1 MNKVELLAPAGD
13 LTRLKIAFL
22 YGADA
27 VYVGGRDFS
36 LRANATN
43 FSIDE
48 LKEAVLY
55 AHSLNKKVYVT
66 VNIVFHNEDLAGLK
80 EYLEKLANINV
91 DAIIVSDPCVIKLV
105 NDYKIPLEIHLSTQ
119 ESTLNDYHASLMK
132 DLGVTRI
139 VLAREANIDTIK
151 QIKDTTNLDL
161 EAFIHGAMCVSFSG
175 RCVLSNICTNRDSN
189 RGGCAQICRWDFNN
203 ETNPQD
209 PDFTMTP
216 KDLNMIPYIKE
227 MIDVGIN
234 SFKVEGRMR
243 SNYYVATV
251 INTYRKL
258 IDKILDNSLT
268 ESESRYYLAI
278 LNRCANRESTPQFF
292 HELPGVN
299 EQYFNGR
306 EEISNQDFL
315 GIVIGYNHE
324 KKRIILEER
333 NYFKKGDVVEIFGPN
348 LDATTFVIDE
358 IYDEDENLI
367 DICRHPRMIVEIPYE
382 KEVLEDSM
390 IRLKTIDKKDY
401 L

>member
-1 MNKVELLAPAGD
+1 MNNVELLAPAGD
-13 LTRLKIAFL
+13 FERLKIAFL

-27 VYVGGRDFS
+27 VYVGGRDYS

-48 LKEAVLY
+48 LKEAALY
-55 AHSLNKKVYVT
+55 AHSLNKKIYVT
-66 VNIVFHNEDLAGLK
+66 VNIVFHNEDLDGLK
-80 EYLEKLANINV
+80 EYLEKLAAIKI
-91 DAIIVSDPCVIKLV
+91 DAVIVSDPCVIELI
-105 NDYKIPLEIHLSTQ
+105 NENKIPLEIHLSTQ
-119 ESTLNDYHASLMK
+119 ESTLNDYHANLMK
-132 DLGVTRI
+132 RFNVKRI
-139 VLAREANIDTIK
+139 VLAREADINTIK
-151 QIKDTTNLDL
+151 QIKATTNLDL

-175 RCVLSNICTNRDSN
+175 RCVLSNITTLRDSN

-203 ETNPQD
+203 KNNPD
-209 PDFTMTP
+209 VLFTMTP

-243 SNYYVATV
+243 SNYYIATV
-251 INTYRKL
+251 ISTYRKM
-258 IDKILDNSLT
+258 IDLILDNELT
-268 ESESRYYLAI
+268 PALASYYLAI

-292 HELPGVN
+292 KSLPGVN

-315 GIVIGYNHE
+315 GLVLGYNEAE
-324 KKRIILEER
+324 KCIILEER

-348 LDATTFVIDE
+348 QEAFTFTINE
-358 IYDEDENLI
+358 IFDEDNNLI
-367 DICRHPRMIVEIPYE
+367 DVCRHPKMIVKIPCDFA
-382 KEVLEDSM
+382 VPVSSM
-390 IRLKTIDKKDY
+390 MRLKTIDKNDY